1 MSADPEPDRSEEP
14 PRPDEAGP
22 SRSGLR
28 NPARAVRVMG
38 VLTLVIEA
46 VVLLLAIQPIRVLG
60 GPHVTEAVTVVL
72 VLAGVAL
79 VLAGLLRY
87 PAAWYAVGGLN
98 VAITLSGFFQWALA
112 VMGVV
117 FALVWW
123 YVLHVRRTILGSS

>member
-1 MSADPEPDRSEEP
+1 MDAPVTGESRQSDLDHR
-14 PRPDEAGP
+14 DGG
-22 SRSGLR
+22 RSGLR
-28 NPARAVRVMG
+28 NPVRAVRVMG
-38 VLTLVIEA
+38 ALTLVIEA

-60 GPHVTEAVTVVL
+60 GPHVTQAVTVVV

-79 VLAGLLRY
+79 VLASLLRY
-87 PAAWYAVGGLN
+87 PAAWYAVGALN
-98 VAITLSGFFQWALA
+98 AAVTLSGFFQWALA